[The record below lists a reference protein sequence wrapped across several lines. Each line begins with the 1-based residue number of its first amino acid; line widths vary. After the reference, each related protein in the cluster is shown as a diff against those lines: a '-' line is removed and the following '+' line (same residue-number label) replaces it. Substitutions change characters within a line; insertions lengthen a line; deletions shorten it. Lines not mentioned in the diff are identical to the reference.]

1 MSKLDQIQHNLDS
14 DKSEGLG
21 AAVEAT
27 EEIRRWVRNILS
39 LNIFQEEH
47 LWAHNK
53 LFEKLHSSQENGL
66 TSEKAKELFQQ
77 LGENALS
84 EKIGTPWYCMLL
96 KEFTTFFALLLW
108 GGGILCFIG
117 YGVDPSSLDNVFLA
131 LVLWSVVILTGT
143 FSYLQSSKTAS
154 LMADF

>member
-1 MSKLDQIQHNLDS
+1 
-14 DKSEGLG
+14 
-21 AAVEAT
+21 
-27 EEIRRWVRNILS
+27 
-39 LNIFQEEH
+39 
-47 LWAHNK
+47 